1 MRRVLAALVPVR
13 YCPGMARKRKMK
25 PVQILRRIWHQCYLD
40 PDSCPDAIREEV
52 EEGVAFLVNFDGN
65 SPGVYGRML
74 RDRIKQRTQSVTKW
88 LKTQQ
93 Q

>member
-1 MRRVLAALVPVR
+1 
-13 YCPGMARKRKMK
+13 MK
-25 PVQILRRIWHQCYLD
+25 AKKPLRRKILNAPLLHQCYLD
-40 PDSCPDAIREEV
+40 PASCPDAIQEEV
-52 EEGVAFLVNFDGN
+52 EEGVAFLVNFDRN

-74 RDRIKQRTQSVTKW
+74 RDSIKQRTQSVTKW